1 MPTLYDHI
9 SSNSK
14 TAFRKVLRTT
24 MEEQFAQ
31 ATLLVGML
39 CKDMCGER
47 IYPLLCR
54 GKYGDIQRVLRE
66 IEATFANHA
75 LTFIQIGAYKV
86 L

>member
-1 MPTLYDHI
+1 MLYAEGAVCSGDI
-9 SSNSK
+9 VCG
-14 TAFRKVLRTT
+14 T
-24 MEEQFAQ
+24 
-31 ATLLVGML
+31 L

-66 IEATFANHA
+66 IEATFANLA
-75 LTFIQIGAYKV
+75 LTLIQIGANEV